1 MYKYNIADRNHP
13 IQEVD
18 IQEENLASIF
28 FSVESLQVEYNRI
41 SIKKER
47 ITNGSKRIG
56 TLNLTN
62 S

>member
-28 FSVESLQVEYNRI
+28 FSVESLQVKYNRI

>member
-18 IQEENLASIF
+18 IQEENLDSIF

-41 SIKKER
+41 SDVSI
-47 ITNGSKRIG
+47 
-56 TLNLTN
+56 
-62 S
+62 

>member
-18 IQEENLASIF
+18 IQEENLDSIF

-47 ITNGSKRIG
+47 TTNGSKRIG

>member
-28 FSVESLQVEYNRI
+28 FSVEMVLRQEKGL
-41 SIKKER
+41 IK
-47 ITNGSKRIG
+47 
-56 TLNLTN
+56 
-62 S
+62 

>member
-1 MYKYNIADRNHP
+1 MYKCNIADRNHP

-18 IQEENLASIF
+18 IQEENLDSIF

>member
-18 IQEENLASIF
+18 IQEENLDSIF

-47 ITNGSKRIG
+47 ITNGC
-56 TLNLTN
+56 
-62 S
+62 

>member
-18 IQEENLASIF
+18 IQEENLDSIF
-28 FSVESLQVEYNRI
+28 FSVESFQVEYNRI

-47 ITNGSKRIG
+47 RTNGSKRIG

>member
-1 MYKYNIADRNHP
+1 MYKYNIANRNHP

>member
-1 MYKYNIADRNHP
+1 MYKYSIADRNHP

-18 IQEENLASIF
+18 IKEENLASIF

-41 SIKKER
+41 RIKKER

>member
-18 IQEENLASIF
+18 IKEENLSSIF

-41 SIKKER
+41 RIKKER

>member
-18 IQEENLASIF
+18 IQEENLDSIF
-28 FSVESLQVEYNRI
+28 FSVERLQVEYNRI

>member
-1 MYKYNIADRNHP
+1 MADRNHP

-18 IQEENLASIF
+18 IQEENLDSIF

>member
-18 IQEENLASIF
+18 IQEENLDSIF